1 MRRVL
6 AVAVTVAV
14 IGLAAPV
21 ASAYEFTPAW
31 GYAFVDD
38 NPFLD
43 PANGNPLPTNRAV
56 PRGTLQDR
64 LTDGSAVRIKVWAF
78 DANGTTLAYRE
89 VSEGNALVKSYA
101 WDFNVGDAQIAYLR
115 YDFCRPFGPNGNE
128 CLAPYRI
135 SRPAPPPPPPPPP
148 PAPPPAPPAQA
159 PVPSGGVQLPPARK
173 CVAPGNPIR
182 VRLRYKR
189 RGGRAHVRI
198 VRVVFFTKPRQ
209 RRIVDR
215 RAPFRATLPVDMA
228 RGTRGRVFAR
238 VYYRVPGRRDVFHR
252 SVSHRFRICD

>member
-6 AVAVTVAV
+6 AAAATVAV
-14 IGLAAPV
+14 LGLAAPV

-43 PANGNPLPTNRAV
+43 PANGNLLPTNRAI

-89 VSEGNALVKSYA
+89 VSEGNAVVKSYR
-101 WDFNVGDAQIAYLR
+101 WDLDVGAAQIAYLR

-128 CLAPYRI
+128 CLEPYRI
-135 SRPAPPPPPPPPP
+135 SRPAPPSPPPP
-148 PAPPPAPPAQA
+148 PPPAPPAQA
-159 PVPSGGVQLPPARK
+159 PVPGGKVQLPAARK
-173 CVAPGNPIR
+173 CVAPGNPVR
-182 VRLRYKR
+182 VRLRSKR

-209 RRIVDR
+209 RRVVDR
-215 RAPFRATLPVDMA
+215 RAPFRAALRVELAP
-228 RGTRGRVFAR
+228 GTRGRVFAR
-238 VYYRVPGRRDVFHR
+238 VYYRVPGRRGLFHR
-252 SVSHRFRICD
+252 SVSHRFHICG